1 MEEYG
6 DYDKSAFYLPRE
18 YLPQPHGRARDEG
31 PGGES
36 GAVRRFH
43 IGSAAVSREEIGSP
57 VYPPARRELAK
68 HGISCGG
75 HSARQLTPQD
85 YGEYDLLIGM
95 DSGNL
100 RAMHRICGGDPEGKM
115 SLLMDHTAR
124 PGSVAD
130 PWYTDDFEATWRDVL
145 EGCRGLL
152 AELSGSALPSSPFPL
167 P

>member
-1 MEEYG
+1 MSKKQPRGREAL
-6 DYDKSAFYLPRE
+6 SLPHRPCE
-18 YLPQPHGRARDEG
+18 HPPCLC
-31 PGGES
+31 
-36 GAVRRFH
+36 RR
-43 IGSAAVSREEIGSP
+43 R
-57 VYPPARRELAK
+57 RRELAK

-85 YGEYDLLIGM
+85 YGEYDLLIAM

-152 AELSGSALPSSPFPL
+152 AELSGGALPSSPFPL

>member
-1 MEEYG
+1 M
-6 DYDKSAFYLPRE
+6 KCWCCCRCCTFW
-18 YLPQPHGRARDEG
+18 
-31 PGGES
+31 
-36 GAVRRFH
+36 
-43 IGSAAVSREEIGSP
+43 
-57 VYPPARRELAK
+57 

-115 SLLMDHTAR
+115 SLLMDHTAH

-152 AELSGSALPSSPFPL
+152 AELSGGALPSSPFPL

>member
-1 MEEYG
+1 MI
-6 DYDKSAFYLPRE
+6 KVLFIC
-18 YLPQPHGRARDEG
+18 HGNICRSPMAELVMKDLVG
-31 PGGES
+31 KAGLS
-36 GAVRRFH
+36 GRFH

-95 DSGNL
+95 D
-100 RAMHRICGGDPEGKM
+100 
-115 SLLMDHTAR
+115 T
-124 PGSVAD
+124 
-130 PWYTDDFEATWRDVL
+130 WYTDDFEATWRDVL

-152 AELSGSALPSSPFPL
+152 AELSGGALPSSPFPL